1 MCEDVMVVNG
11 LQIGKKSEKLL
22 LFPHS
27 LRDMREVSMDRKP
40 TCVKSVGNPL
50 PIIRT
55 CMAHENSHWRKTL
68 WVWEECEEASDIP
81 LYPWLDT

>member
-11 LQIGKKSEKLL
+11 LQIVRNLEKLL

-55 CMAHENSHWRKTL
+55 LHGT
-68 WVWEECEEASDIP
+68 
-81 LYPWLDT
+81 